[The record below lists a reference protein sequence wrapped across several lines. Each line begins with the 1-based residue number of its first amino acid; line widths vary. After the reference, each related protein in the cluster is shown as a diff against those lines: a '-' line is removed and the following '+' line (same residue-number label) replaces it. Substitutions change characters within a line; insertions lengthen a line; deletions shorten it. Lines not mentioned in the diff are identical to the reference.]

1 VNLPTHIYIDQAAT
15 VLAGI
20 LKDKQYS
27 QVAVLT
33 DENSRRHCLP
43 GISQALPADMVSI
56 QIKSGEEHK
65 NLQTCAHIWEELT
78 LAGFDRKGLLIN
90 LGGGVI
96 TDMGGFCAATYKRG
110 IHFINI
116 PTTLLSQ
123 VDASAGGKL
132 GIDFNSFKNHI
143 GVFKDAEAVIID
155 PAFLGTL
162 PLRELRSGYAEV
174 IKHALIA
181 DAAHWEA
188 LKKNH
193 WQQQPWEQIIHHS
206 VGIKHRI
213 TTADP
218 TEQGLRKVLNFGHTI
233 GHAIE
238 SYFLEQGPE
247 KLLHGEAI
255 AIGMLC
261 EAYLSLQKSGLPAQG
276 LADICAYISET
287 WALPHIPGGSFD
299 TLCALTLQDK
309 KNEKGTINCTLLS
322 QVGEAVYNQAIN
334 QQDITNAL
342 NWYNKKGWQE
352 ANL

>member
-1 VNLPTHIYIDQAAT
+1 MNLPSHIFINQAAT
-15 VLAGI
+15 VLANI
-20 LKDKQYS
+20 LNKKEYS
-27 QVAVLT
+27 RVAVLC
-33 DENSRRHCLP
+33 DENTRQHCLP
-43 GISQALPADMVSI
+43 KISAVLPDDVVLI
-56 QIKSGEEHK
+56 QIKSGEEYKH
-65 NLQTCAHIWEELT
+65 LQSCAHIWEALT

-143 GVFKDAEAVIID
+143 GVFKDAEVVIID
-155 PAFLGTL
+155 AGFLETL

-174 IKHALIA
+174 LKHALIA
-181 DAAHWEA
+181 DADHWGA

-193 WQQQPWEQIIHHS
+193 WQQQPWEQITHHS

-218 TEQGLRKVLNFGHTI
+218 LEQGLRKVLNFGHTI

-261 EAYLSLQKSGLPAQG
+261 EGYLSGQKSSLPPESLQ
-276 LADICAYISET
+276 DICRYINDT
-287 WALPHIPGGSFD
+287 WQLPLIPAIAFE
-299 TLCALTLQDK
+299 TLCTLSLQDK
-309 KNEKGTINCTLLS
+309 KNEKGTINCTLLREL
-322 QVGEAVYNQAIN
+322 GEAVYNQPIS
-334 QQDITNAL
+334 QQDIRDAL
-342 NWYNKKGWQE
+342 HWYNKKGWQ
-352 ANL
+352 